1 MAVLHPERAIW
12 DLEHLADLSTAP
24 NLFLIVSE
32 RTSYVLHNLAA
43 LDIWNRYRYALQPP
57 ENGIYLPLTDEES
70 AEWALFREVAEDC
83 QTQIVEVGTVPI
95 ETLLYASDES
105 FSHVAAGTSVDLLQS
120 IVPVGQVWVVTHWW
134 TQISVASTGQF
145 SLLLSGE
152 QDTWLHRQLSLDT
165 LINFGRINVYV
176 KDNARMRFHYTGVTI
191 GAMITGGYSFYAL
204 PVSAP

>member
-1 MAVLHPERAIW
+1 MAVAPPRRAIW
-12 DLEHLADLSTAP
+12 DLEHLVSLSTAP
-24 NLFLIVSE
+24 GLLLIVSE
-32 RTSYVLHNLAA
+32 RSSYLLHNLAA
-43 LDIWNRYRYALQPP
+43 LDIWDNWRYALQPP
-57 ENGIYLPLTDEES
+57 EDGIYSPLTDEES

-120 IVPVGQVWVVTHWW
+120 IVPVGQIWVVTHWW

-152 QDTWLHRQLSLDT
+152 QDTWLHRQPSLDT

-176 KDNARMRFHYTGVTI
+176 KDNARMRFNYAGVTI
-191 GAMITGGYSFYAL
+191 GATITGGYSFYAL